1 MKKIQWIQ
9 QTLFFLALIGPGIIT
24 AIAGNDAG
32 GITTFSVAGAHFGPA
47 LFWTL
52 IPIMMVLIIVQ
63 EMCARMGVVTGKGL
77 ADLIRENFGLRMT
90 FFLMIGLFFA
100 NFATTVSEFAGIAA
114 AADLLGMNRFF
125 IVPFAGFVILF
136 LIIRVNYRHLEKVF
150 LFMCFF
156 YITYIISGFLAKPD
170 WNAVSASIITPA
182 FSFDKEYLLVLV
194 GIIGTSV
201 TPWMQFYLQSSIV
214 EKGIKLSEYLY
225 TKWEMVLAGIVATT
239 ISFFILLAAAST
251 LFPHGIVIETAAEAA
266 VALEP
271 FAGHFAELLFAL
283 GLFAAAFFAAF
294 ILPLS
299 TAYYVCEAFGWESG
313 VNKKFHEAKE
323 FYGIIGLLVVPSMI
337 IVLFPVPLI
346 RIMLFAQVVN
356 GVLLPVILFVILH
369 LVSKEKIMGEHVNPW
384 LYNVLCWVAAISIS
398 IVCLIMVGVN
408 VYSMV

>member
-1 MKKIQWIQ
+1 MKKNFFHQFF
-9 QTLFFLALIGPGIIT
+9 FFLALVGPGIIT

-52 IPIMMVLIIVQ
+52 IPITLVLIIVQ

-77 ADLIRENFGLRMT
+77 ADLIRENFGLKMT
-90 FFLMIGLFFA
+90 FFLMIGLFFT
-100 NFATTVSEFAGIAA
+100 NFATIVSEFAGIAA
-114 AADLLGMNRFF
+114 ASDILGMNRFF

-136 LIIRVNYRHLEKVF
+136 LIIRVNYKHLEKVF

-156 YITYIISGFLAKPD
+156 YITYIVSGFLAKPNWQD
-170 WNAVSASIITPA
+170 VAGNVVTPV
-182 FSFDKEYLLVLV
+182 FSFDKEYLLILV
-194 GIIGTSV
+194 GIIGTSI

-214 EKGIKLSEYLY
+214 EKGIKWSEYLY
-225 TKWEMVLAGIVATT
+225 TKWELVLAGIAAAT
-239 ISFFILLAAAST
+239 ISFFILLASATT
-251 LFPHGIVIETAAEAA
+251 LFPHGIQVETAAEAA

-271 FAGHFAELLFAL
+271 FAGHFAEILFAF

-299 TAYYVCEAFGWESG
+299 TAYYVCEALGWESG

-323 FYGIIGLLVVPSMI
+323 FYSIIGLLILPSMI
-337 IVLFPVPLI
+337 VVLFPVPLI

-356 GVLLPVILFVILH
+356 GLLLPVILFVILY
-369 LVSKEKIMGEHVNPW
+369 LVNKEKIMGEHVNPL
-384 LYNVLCWVAAISIS
+384 LYNVLCWISAIAIS
-398 IVCLIMVGVN
+398 VVALIMVGVT
-408 VYSMV
+408 VYNMT